1 MEDISKELGRRIRE
15 YRRINGLTQ
24 EQLASQLGIC
34 SRSVIALERGTGNPR
49 LDILQKIIRNLGISL
64 DSLIMEQESSGSS
77 KYRQLVQELSL
88 CTESGIEIMYPV
100 IHQLILVLGSWDQ
113 KK

>member
-24 EQLASQLGIC
+24 EQLANQLGIC

-49 LDILQKIIRNLGISL
+49 LDILQKITRNLGISL
-64 DSLIMEQESSGSS
+64 DSLLMEQKPSGNS

-88 CTESGIEIMYPV
+88 CTETGIELIYPV
-100 IHQLILVLGSWDQ
+100 VHQLILVLGSWDPKQ
-113 KK
+113 